1 MEKDS
6 NWLACRHHVGELH
19 ISKVVH
25 VVTGNTKAPGVKLF
39 KFLKNIWASLDI
51 DLENLDLFDSSH
63 LDEVLQKEAED
74 VLDWAQDQLQRNTW
88 PREDYKELLE
98 LLIVSLGG
106 TVPGFSFKMPG
117 ADHHARWMSKAIY
130 YLKMKLL
137 SNILDLT
144 SEEKMEVDQISE
156 FTVLFYVKYWLQTP
170 LSSSAARIDLDFMA
184 NVLHYRLTS
193 PQIAFEV
200 LQSTYRHLW
209 YLTPQLVILA

>member
-1 MEKDS
+1 M
-6 NWLACRHHVGELH
+6 
-19 ISKVVH
+19 
-25 VVTGNTKAPGVKLF
+25 
-39 KFLKNIWASLDI
+39 
-51 DLENLDLFDSSH
+51 
-63 LDEVLQKEAED
+63 DEVLQKEAED

-144 SEEKMEVDQISE
+144 LEEKMEVDQISE

-200 LQSTYRHLW
+200 LQSTYRHLR
-209 YLTPQLVILA
+209 YLTPQLVILALADPKLEEKSREAMAKALHSCERVSIESGKPAFPVFPMSVVQMRKSMATLVTSDS